1 MTVQS
6 QIASSVLN
14 DFHMPLNVS
23 MISQTSNWTMRQW
36 MTYWAIK
43 ECIRR
48 DFLGLMDWADQITR
62 YSGANPMQLSGPL
75 SVIAANLL
83 SNRLTSTTET
93 SMEGSDID
101 VGIPLATIA
110 GLSQVF
116 TITPDQ
122 MGNPDILSGLVG

>member
-6 QIASSVLN
+6 SMASAALN
-14 DFHMPLNVS
+14 NYHIPLNVV
-23 MISQTSNWTMRQW
+23 MIAQTSNWTMRQW
-36 MTYWAIK
+36 ITYWAIK

-62 YSGANPMQLSGPL
+62 YSGANPLQLSGPL
-75 SVIAANLL
+75 SVIANNLL
-83 SNRLTSTTET
+83 SNRLTLTTET

-101 VGIPLATIA
+101 VGMPLATIT
-110 GLSQVF
+110 GFSQVF

-122 MGNPDILSGLVG
+122 MADPDVLNNLVG